1 MWPVTVIVIDDGVSA
16 LTYDADDGS
25 VVIRDHTRDVTRTY
39 EVTGRVHRVSRYV
52 CSLDGFEEHISLR
65 KMCLLGQL
73 LRSLRYEIAYRD
85 AAIDRPWGEIVTAGF
100 WEGKVHI
107 DVSKIPRSKE
117 LE

>member
-1 MWPVTVIVIDDGVSA
+1 MSVIVIDDGVSA

-52 CSLDGFEEHISLR
+52 CKLDGFEEHISLR

-73 LRSLRYEIAYRD
+73 LRDLRYEIAYRN
-85 AAIDRPWGEIVTAGF
+85 AAIDRHRPWGELVTYGYWSGF
-100 WEGKVHI
+100 VHI
-107 DVSKIPRSKE
+107 DLSKVPRSRG